1 MNSFEIEKETCKRCQ
16 KHPVIVLSQ
25 IAVICKAEKI
35 AGQKSTEIKC
45 RKYYAITYN
54 EQIIMSHKNLPFVL
68 YELSQN
74 RTVEVYEL
82 P

>member
-16 KHPVIVLSQ
+16 KYPVIVLSQ

-54 EQIIMSHKNLPFVL
+54 EQIVMQSGLKIEIKEIIEITGEIFKNINF
-68 YELSQN
+68 
-74 RTVEVYEL
+74 
-82 P
+82 